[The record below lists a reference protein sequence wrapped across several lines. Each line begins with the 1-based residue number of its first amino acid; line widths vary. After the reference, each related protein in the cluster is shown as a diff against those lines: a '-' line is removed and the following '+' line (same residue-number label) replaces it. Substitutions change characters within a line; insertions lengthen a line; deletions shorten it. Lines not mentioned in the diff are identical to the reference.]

1 MNKLPNIFIYGAIFF
16 LITGCVTNQHSITS
30 SQQGQEINAN
40 TGVLLRQYQEIQ
52 KRALVDADYHCKYSK
67 LAPSYFH
74 RNIIDP
80 NLFQDAYQIT
90 QDYKITDHL
99 YSTGQ
104 AQGLLRNREHYLQR
118 IAQLQKMR
126 GNQRA
131 IQEVSL
137 EIASI
142 DHLLGTTHLN
152 QALLEHQESEKKWI
166 DSAIMRTTLL
176 DNTDRIYLAL
186 AELDVDLAH
195 YNQMCSDWRPYYY
208 GNKNNFPITNEKNYM
223 TQLRKAVEDK
233 MYLIITSGNSPI
245 ANQIAAIRT
254 SQDAGRF
261 FSTYIIMNGGS
272 STKALMR
279 AGLYDEYKHKNNLAR
294 ERERNRRY

>member
-1 MNKLPNIFIYGAIFF
+1 MNKLPNILIYGAIFF
-16 LITGCVTNQHSITS
+16 LITGCVTNQHSITG
-30 SQQGQEINAN
+30 SQQGQDINAS

-90 QDYKITDHL
+90 QPYKVIDHL
-99 YSTGQ
+99 YTTGQ
-104 AQGLLRNREHYLQR
+104 AQGLLRNREYFLKRIAELQR
-118 IAQLQKMR
+118 MG

-131 IQEVSL
+131 IQDARQ

-142 DHLLGTTHLN
+142 DQLLATIHLN
-152 QALLEHQESEKKWI
+152 EAFLEHQESEKKWI
-166 DSAIMRTTLL
+166 DSGIMRTTLL
-176 DNTDRIYLAL
+176 DDTDAIYQAL

-195 YNQMCSDWRPYYY
+195 YSQMCSDWRPRYY
-208 GNKNNFPITNEKNYM
+208 GNKHNFPATAEKTDM
-223 TQLRKAVEDK
+223 VRLRKAVEDK
-233 MYLIITSGNSPI
+233 MYRIITSGNSSI
-245 ANQIAAIRT
+245 ADQIAAIRT
-254 SQDAGRF
+254 SRDVGKF
-261 FSTYIIMNGGS
+261 FSEYIIMNGGS

-279 AGLYDEYKHKNNLAR
+279 AGLYDEYKHKNNIAR
-294 ERERNRRY
+294 EQERKRTH